1 MHAYVRGCSFTSQS
15 VYALNT
21 YYYISCR
28 SKDITILLFDVKC
41 NILKVFV
48 RVRDFPTVEA
58 KWLLF
63 YEPKQLDPL
72 GDKLGLRL

>member
-1 MHAYVRGCSFTSQS
+1 MYVPISVCSR
-15 VYALNT
+15 YI

-28 SKDITILLFDVKC
+28 IKHIAILLFDVKC

-48 RVRDFPTVEA
+48 HVREFPTVEV

-63 YEPKQLDPL
+63 YEPKLPDHL